1 MRQLIPFSIFVVL
14 IIFFAIGLTKDPRL
28 IPSPLV
34 GEPLPVR
41 QLDELRSAGSPL
53 LTNNLG
59 GSNFILNVWASWCA
73 ACLEEHHLLMELATR
88 NAIPIVGLNY
98 KDTRKDASNW
108 LDKNGNP
115 YLQTWFDP
123 DGEFGMELGVY
134 GVPETF
140 FVDKTGTIRHKHIG
154 PLDRSNIT
162 KAIDLLNAEQNSP
175 L

>member
-1 MRQLIPFSIFVVL
+1 MRQLIPFSIFIIL

-41 QLDELRSAGSPL
+41 QLDELRTAETTL
-53 LTNNLG
+53 LTSNLI
-59 GSNFILNVWASWCA
+59 GSSFILNVWASWCA
-73 ACLEEHHLLMELATR
+73 ACLEEHHLLMELATQD
-88 NAIPIVGLNY
+88 AIPIVGLNY
-98 KDTRKDASNW
+98 KDTRQDALKW
-108 LDKNGNP
+108 LYKNGDP

-123 DGEFGMELGVY
+123 TGEFGMELGVY

-140 FVDKTGTIRHKHIG
+140 FVDRTGTIRHKHIG
-154 PLDRSNIT
+154 PLDRGNIA
-162 KAIDLLNAEQNSP
+162 KAIDILNAEQNSS